1 MFLFILGANTM
12 TREQRPLPATRPQDA
27 PEPAW
32 VAWLFYGSLS
42 VAIALVTPLV
52 RMFCSYSW

>member
-1 MFLFILGANTM
+1 M
-12 TREQRPLPATRPQDA
+12 TRLSPRPLHARPQDA

-32 VAWLFYGSLS
+32 VAVLFYGGLS

-52 RMFCSYSW
+52 RAYASLGW